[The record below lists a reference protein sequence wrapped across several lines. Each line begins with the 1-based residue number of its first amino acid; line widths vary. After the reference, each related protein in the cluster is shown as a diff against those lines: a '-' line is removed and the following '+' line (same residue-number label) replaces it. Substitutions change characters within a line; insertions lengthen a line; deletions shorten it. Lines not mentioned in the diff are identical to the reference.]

1 VKRWCIPPAK
11 NGEFVAA
18 MEDVLEVYT
27 RAEDPLRPLVCL
39 DEQPLVL
46 HGEARAPLAATPAAP
61 PRPGR
66 PARQDY
72 EWTREGT
79 ASLFMVYAPLLDWR
93 HVEVRPQRTKQD
105 WAEVIRDLIDVR
117 FPLAER
123 IVLVMDNLNTHTLGA
138 LYERFP
144 PEEARRLAEKLEIH
158 YTPKH
163 GSWLNMAE
171 IELSVL
177 TRQCLSRRLPDQE
190 SVTAEVRPWEKRRNT
205 RPGHV
210 HWRFTTA
217 DARIKLHRLYPS
229 LQD

>member
-1 VKRWCIPPAK
+1 
-11 NGEFVAA
+11 

-27 RAEDPLRPLVCL
+27 RGEDPLRPVVCL

-46 HGEARAPLAATPAAP
+46 HGEARPPLPATPADGE
-61 PRPGR
+61 RPGR
-66 PARQDY
+66 PRRQDY

-79 ASLFMVYAPLLDWR
+79 ASLFMVYAPFLDWR
-93 HVEVRPQRTKQD
+93 HAEVRAQRTKQD
-105 WAEVIRDLIDVR
+105 WAEVIRDLADVR

-163 GSWLNMAE
+163 GRWLNMAE
-171 IELSVL
+171 IELSVV

-190 SVTAEVRPWEKRRNT
+190 TVVAEVRAWEKRRNT
-205 RPGHV
+205 RSGQV
-210 HWRFTTA
+210 QWRFTAA
-217 DARIKLHRLYPS
+217 DARIKLRHLYPS
-229 LQD
+229 FQA

>member
-1 VKRWCIPPAK
+1 
-11 NGEFVAA
+11 

-27 RAEDPLRPLVCL
+27 RGEDPLRPVVCL

-46 HGEARAPLAATPAAP
+46 HGEARPPLPATPAAGE
-61 PRPGR
+61 RPGR
-66 PARQDY
+66 PRRQDY

-79 ASLFMVYAPLLDWR
+79 ASLFMVYAPFLDWR
-93 HVEVRPQRTKQD
+93 HAEVRAQRTKRD
-105 WAEVIRDLIDVR
+105 WAEVIQDLVDVR

-144 PEEARRLAEKLEIH
+144 PEEARRLAAKLEIH

-171 IELSVL
+171 IELSIL
-177 TRQCLSRRLPDQE
+177 TRQCLSRRLPDRGA
-190 SVTAEVRPWEKRRNT
+190 VTAEVRPWEQRRNT
-205 RPGHV
+205 RSGQV

-217 DARIKLHRLYPS
+217 DARIKLRRLYPS
-229 LQD
+229 FQD